1 MKDIGEFIRHD
12 PEVKMLRWTRSTYSM
27 VELEDSSSD
36 DVDIFSGSEN
46 NVPGEV
52 YYSREEVEVQNKVH
66 AYEEHA
72 TSR

>member
-1 MKDIGEFIRHD
+1 
-12 PEVKMLRWTRSTYSM
+12 M

-72 TSR
+72 TSRWP